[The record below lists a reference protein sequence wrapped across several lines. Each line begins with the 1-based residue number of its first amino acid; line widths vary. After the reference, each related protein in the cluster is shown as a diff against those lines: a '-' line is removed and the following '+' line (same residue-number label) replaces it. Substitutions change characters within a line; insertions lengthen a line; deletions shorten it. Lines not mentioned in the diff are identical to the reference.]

1 MEDIKLVEGLE
12 KRIEAL
18 VKEYIDNEES
28 YSDNVQ
34 LAVNPSSLDLEI
46 ADPDDDLPEL
56 DYYPMM
62 DLVAA
67 DTANPGS
74 WVPDM
79 AAIGEVA
86 AEYVA
91 VR

>member
-1 MEDIKLVEGLE
+1 MPQLAD
-12 KRIEAL
+12 RIAAL
-18 VKEYIDNEES
+18 VREYIENEEL

-34 LAVNPSSLDLEI
+34 LAINPSSLDLEI

-67 DTANPGS
+67 DTANPGR
-74 WVPDM
+74 WVADVD
-79 AAIGEVA
+79 AIEEVA
-86 AEYVA
+86 AEYVTT
-91 VR
+91 R

>member
-1 MEDIKLVEGLE
+1 MDLTD
-12 KRIEAL
+12 RISAL
-18 VKEYIDNEES
+18 VREYIENEEL

-34 LAVNPSSLDLEI
+34 LAINPSSLDLEI

-67 DTANPGS
+67 DTANPGQ
-74 WVPDM
+74 WVADVD
-79 AAIGEVA
+79 AIAEVA
-86 AEYVA
+86 AEYVTT
-91 VR
+91 R